1 MPGWMDADG
10 DTCAVL
16 SGVGKWETSQN
27 YGGLGK
33 CKEESHYDYAVAW
46 NGLGEGVSAHEAC
59 RTSCPDLCSKKPTLH
74 L

>member
-1 MPGWMDADG
+1 MPDWTDVDG
-10 DTCAVL
+10 DTCAVI
-16 SGVGKWETSQN
+16 SGVGKWETEQI

-33 CKEESHYDYAVAW
+33 CKEESHYDYAVD
-46 NGLGEGVSAHEAC
+46 GVSAHEAC